1 MCNNILTYAT
11 NILTYAKN
19 IEKDTQTYAKHI
31 LTYTKNILTYIMM
44 LGACIPC
51 SHYSDWETFWHIVAM
66 VLSRPETSFAMPKTT
81 YVWCHFVCSGIT
93 SRSSGAALGS
103 HRTAFCTGK
112 NCSVT
117 FRYCLYCLYSIC
129 FFLGF
134 SQVFS
139 NCPLHPLFTPNKEA
153 PISVSI
159 ALACMVVPN
168 SVSHHHIS
176 FHRST
181 PKSYP
186 EWTQSVVCFDYIA
199 VFEVCCIAKPLL
211 RGGAHMSDILAAAKC
226 IWAPPS
232 TIQHWRIWKSQ
243 EIVIRLY
250 SRLLVTGN
258 SHQPLI
264 TSLIQSLYN
273 ST

>member
-1 MCNNILTYAT
+1 
-11 NILTYAKN
+11 
-19 IEKDTQTYAKHI
+19 
-31 LTYTKNILTYIMM
+31 MM
-44 LGACIPC
+44 LGACTPC

-66 VLSRPETSFAMPKTT
+66 ILSRPETSFAIPRTT

-117 FRYCLYCLYSIC
+117 FRYCLYCLKSTC

-168 SVSHHHIS
+168 SVSHHHS
-176 FHRST
+176 VYTSAFT
-181 PKSYP
+181 VPL
-186 EWTQSVVCFDYIA
+186 QS
-199 VFEVCCIAKPLL
+199 L
-211 RGGAHMSDILAAAKC
+211 
-226 IWAPPS
+226 
-232 TIQHWRIWKSQ
+232 
-243 EIVIRLY
+243 IRDGL
-250 SRLLVTGN
+250 SLSCV
-258 SHQPLI
+258 LI
-264 TSLIQSLYN
+264 TSLYLKCAALLNLCWGVGLTCQIFLHLQSAYEPHPQHY
-273 ST
+273 SIDAFESHKK

>member
-1 MCNNILTYAT
+1 MCNNILTYAM
-11 NILTYAKN
+11 NILTCVTIYWHMLRIYWHAKN
-19 IEKDTQTYAKHI
+19 IEKNTQMGLGTRLAKHI

-44 LGACIPC
+44 LGACTPR

-66 VLSRPETSFAMPKTT
+66 VLSRPETSFAIPRTT

-117 FRYCLYCLYSIC
+117 FRYCLYCLKSTC

-139 NCPLHPLFTPNKEA
+139 DCPLHPLFTPNKEA

-159 ALACMVVPN
+159 ALACMVVPS
-168 SVSHHHIS
+168 SVSHHHVS

-186 EWTQSVVCFDYIA
+186 GWTQSVVCFDYIIVLKCA
-199 VFEVCCIAKPLL
+199 ALVNLCWGVGLTCQIFLQLQSAYEPHPQHYSIDAFE
-211 RGGAHMSDILAAAKC
+211 
-226 IWAPPS
+226 
-232 TIQHWRIWKSQ
+232 
-243 EIVIRLY
+243 
-250 SRLLVTGN
+250 
-258 SHQPLI
+258 SHKK
-264 TSLIQSLYN
+264 
-273 ST
+273 